1 MPTRGAPPLGGA
13 VRGAPPGWRPATP
26 SIYRT
31 GSSGGSIYRDGGV
44 NYAGPRRGRYTDAVS
59 REQQSGGVYPMSR
72 QEALL
77 QFLLGGLAP
86 RQRGKAQQGRRD
98 REGRRL
104 PELRLRPM
112 NTRNFLRRLLIR
124 YRLRLAY

>member
-26 SIYRT
+26 SIYQT

-59 REQQSGGVYPMSR
+59 RATGSGGGSGRYTG
-72 QEALL
+72 QIAALT
-77 QFLLGGLAP
+77 GGGS
-86 RQRGKAQQGRRD
+86 GKKTKTKGGGGFFGTIGHVIGQG
-98 REGRRL
+98 
-104 PELRLRPM
+104 
-112 NTRNFLRRLLIR
+112 
-124 YRLRLAY
+124 